1 MTALEALESVQY
13 VTVKGKRLAIISA
26 DEWEAMIEW
35 LETLE
40 DVELAKEAFA
50 QLEAAGGDRERA
62 GWLKWDD
69 VKEDPCCPQKATV
82 RLWRSRRTA
91 PEGAIAV
98 WDPSEHR

>member
-13 VTVKGKRLAIISA
+13 VTVKGKRLAVVSA

-62 GWLKWDD
+62 GWLRWDD
-69 VKEDPCCPQKATV
+69 VKED
-82 RLWRSRRTA
+82 L
-91 PEGAIAV
+91 
-98 WDPSEHR
+98 

>member
-13 VTVKGKRLAIISA
+13 VTVKGKRLAVVSA

-35 LETLE
+35 LEALE
-40 DVELAKEAFA
+40 DIDLAKEAFA

-69 VKEDPCCPQKATV
+69 VKVD
-82 RLWRSRRTA
+82 L
-91 PEGAIAV
+91 
-98 WDPSEHR
+98 